1 MEKCIH
7 RMHRLGFKCSL
18 DDFGSGYSSLGLLRE
33 FDVDTIKLD
42 RRFFLDISQPKA
54 EDVLICLTELGRRL
68 GVQIVAEGIETQ
80 EQIAFLKR
88 VRCDMVQGYFYSRPL
103 PAEEFWEWL
112 EKRREGEGNQ

>member
-1 MEKCIH
+1 M
-7 RMHRLGFKCSL
+7 
-18 DDFGSGYSSLGLLRE
+18 
-33 FDVDTIKLD
+33 
-42 RRFFLDISQPKA
+42 
-54 EDVLICLTELGRRL
+54 LICLTELGRRL